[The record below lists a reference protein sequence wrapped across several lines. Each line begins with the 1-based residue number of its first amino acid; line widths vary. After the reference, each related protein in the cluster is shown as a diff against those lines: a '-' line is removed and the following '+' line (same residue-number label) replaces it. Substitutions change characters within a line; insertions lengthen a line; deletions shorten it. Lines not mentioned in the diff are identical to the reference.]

1 MDGLSDNC
9 LDGNALR
16 KVWFD
21 NLSVTA
27 TALDDIRCLGEHV
40 EKKWSYSVFPCV
52 YSRQRVHFSHFCHY
66 YVIEDCSNIIKI
78 RHKTYFEKHV
88 VILTWL
94 YVIKNLCGYSGMP
107 QI

>member
-1 MDGLSDNC
+1 MSDCAGRGMWIYNTHACLSHNC

-40 EKKWSYSVFPCV
+40 EKKWNYSVFPCV

-66 YVIEDCSNIIKI
+66 YVIEDCSK
-78 RHKTYFEKHV
+78 
-88 VILTWL
+88 
-94 YVIKNLCGYSGMP
+94 IKNKA
-107 QI
+107 